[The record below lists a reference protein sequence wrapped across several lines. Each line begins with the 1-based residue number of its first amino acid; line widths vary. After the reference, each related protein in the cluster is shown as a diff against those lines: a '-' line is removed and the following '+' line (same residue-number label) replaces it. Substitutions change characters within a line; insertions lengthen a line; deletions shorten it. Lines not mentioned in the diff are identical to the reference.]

1 MLRKSKPRAFRRKPR
16 AFRQESEELLFKL
29 MSLIDFESLKI
40 TQTLTTVSV
49 FVRHQHKE
57 GVPFSI
63 KAIRQLESGDTS

>member
-1 MLRKSKPRAFRRKPR
+1 MPPGLFIYLCLANPASEDSLAASQVHRASDFG
-16 AFRQESEELLFKL
+16 
-29 MSLIDFESLKI
+29 SLLKI